1 MILEH
6 RAEAPFFK
14 NGFVIGCE
22 ETREGIVVD
31 PGDEVDLLLD
41 EVTRHGLTIT
51 MILLTH
57 AHLDHITGVGRA
69 KQVLGVPVW
78 LHADDNFLYEQVVQ
92 QGQMFGLRVQP
103 QPPVD
108 HFYEGEGPLR
118 FGRYTVRVRH
128 TPGHCP
134 GGVCLAVSRLRG
146 VGSSAGQGREEDP
159 PVLFV
164 GDTLFAGSI
173 GRTDLPGGDL
183 PTLLRSIREVLFS
196 YPDDTVVWSGHGEQT
211 TIGREKR
218 RNPFLV

>member
-6 RAEAPFFK
+6 RAVAPFFK

-22 ETREGIVVD
+22 ETREGVIVD
-31 PGDEVDLLLD
+31 PGDEVGQLLD
-41 EVTRHGLTIT
+41 VATGHGLSIKA
-51 MILLTH
+51 ILLTH
-57 AHLDHITGVGRA
+57 AHLDHVTGVARA
-69 KQVLGVPVW
+69 KAALGVPIW
-78 LHADDNFLYEQVVQ
+78 LHKDDNFLYEGVVQ
-92 QGQMFGLRVQP
+92 QGLMFGLRVDP

-108 HFYEGEGPLR
+108 HFYQGEGPFH

-134 GGVCLAVSRLRG
+134 GGVCLALT
-146 VGSSAGQGREEDP
+146 REGDETAT
-159 PVLFV
+159 LFV

-183 PTLLRSIREVLFS
+183 PTLLRSIRDVLFS
-196 YPDDTVVWSGHGEQT
+196 YPDDTVVWSGHGEPT

-218 RNPFLV
+218 SNPFLI